1 MPRRNSKQ
9 GKEKQISFDPI
20 LAAALA
26 RPASSSQSGNG
37 GEARPTSKKAKKRG
51 MLPPKLIEEEEDH
64 GSGKDLT
71 SPPRSAENLNDG
83 LQQIVEGEGIEE
95 VSEAASQTLGEEDTY
110 SSLDDRQKT
119 TVKKGAEQG
128 ESSDSG
134 VERIAGKGTKKSFSS
149 LFSNNRLASEGS
161 KLKYFKQEG
170 GRIKITEEDI
180 QEVAFTWEQCLVG
193 YFGGKHPG
201 KQALN
206 HIVNSWKVQ
215 VTIQHHGSGWIIFQF
230 SSKED
235 LATVLE
241 NGPYIIYGRP
251 LLLKTMPR
259 YFGFGYEAISCF
271 PVWVQLRHVPYDLWH
286 PNVFGKICSMIGRPI
301 HMDKL
306 TSKKE
311 RVTFARCLVE
321 VDLAKELI
329 HSVTMDLP
337 GGVEYEQAIF
347 YENLPRFCPKC
358 RMMGHTKES
367 CKRSNAGTNVEKGK
381 NLEAARPEKGE
392 NQNVSSGEGSSKGT
406 EWVVKKTKAGRSQP
420 SRQESKDK
428 TGNKAMEAK
437 QTNKFSPLE
446 GIPET
451 EENEVIQVQ
460 ENSEANV
467 QAESEAVGQIEQET
481 EGQNVQ
487 ETVGQI
493 EQETEGQNVQETLGQ
508 IELET
513 EAEDQTQA
521 EGPSEE
527 RVTKKIV
534 GTSSEIPPKQVGEA
548 IYVQQAK
555 QIASEELRNKLKQTP
570 KDLKGSSGI
579 QRLSAGRPPDKEAN
593 TILALPIPTAIGEEG
608 KKRKAKKNQEKGGK
622 SVSFADFC
630 AEMGSDSPNPT
641 PQ

>member
-1 MPRRNSKQ
+1 
-9 GKEKQISFDPI
+9 
-20 LAAALA
+20 
-26 RPASSSQSGNG
+26 
-37 GEARPTSKKAKKRG
+37 
-51 MLPPKLIEEEEDH
+51 
-64 GSGKDLT
+64 
-71 SPPRSAENLNDG
+71 
-83 LQQIVEGEGIEE
+83 
-95 VSEAASQTLGEEDTY
+95 
-110 SSLDDRQKT
+110 
-119 TVKKGAEQG
+119 
-128 ESSDSG
+128 
-134 VERIAGKGTKKSFSS
+134 
-149 LFSNNRLASEGS
+149 
-161 KLKYFKQEG
+161 
-170 GRIKITEEDI
+170 
-180 QEVAFTWEQCLVG
+180 
-193 YFGGKHPG
+193 
-201 KQALN
+201 
-206 HIVNSWKVQ
+206 
-215 VTIQHHGSGWIIFQF
+215 
-230 SSKED
+230 
-235 LATVLE
+235 
-241 NGPYIIYGRP
+241 
-251 LLLKTMPR
+251 
-259 YFGFGYEAISCF
+259 
-271 PVWVQLRHVPYDLWH
+271 
-286 PNVFGKICSMIGRPI
+286 
-301 HMDKL
+301 
-306 TSKKE
+306 
-311 RVTFARCLVE
+311 
-321 VDLAKELI
+321 
-329 HSVTMDLP
+329 
-337 GGVEYEQAIF
+337 
-347 YENLPRFCPKC
+347 
-358 RMMGHTKES
+358 
-367 CKRSNAGTNVEKGK
+367 
-381 NLEAARPEKGE
+381 
-392 NQNVSSGEGSSKGT
+392 
-406 EWVVKKTKAGRSQP
+406 
-420 SRQESKDK
+420 
-428 TGNKAMEAK
+428 MEAK